1 MTNVKRHDIQIN
13 TYTFTSCDSGTESQG
28 YRLFY
33 YRACLGKVTRHQSV
47 RDDMFTI
54 TFDLALN
61 TCDIFEKV
69 QFFYKFNESI
79 TEQTGFRELV
89 EWLNEKKSIDRVTKK
104 IKTVPTWPD
113 EVIGAVCLSG
123 FRIVKK
129 DADVGMVT
137 YEIVDQEGRIVDQFT
152 ITYNSC
158 NDYPEVVCY
167 SKIGGERITE
177 SVVCNVLSC
186 TNAVLI
192 FANQLVD
199 YRSTEQIHPD
209 PDDIKMQETDQ
220 KDTGYN
226 ATGNCDS
233 SLIITINDIMWL
245 PDGDRQINISV
256 KRSEQ
261 IYGYRRPEPI
271 IKSMVLIE
279 STSKSEYPFIVKQIN
294 SFTRLEGLD
303 LPMKFRVGDTVSMMC
318 VLNSVVTTTIK
329 LIQEK
334 YRTVFDL
341 LES

>member
-13 TYTFTSCDSGTESQG
+13 TYTFTSCDSVTESQG

-69 QFFYKFNESI
+69 QFFYKFNEGI
-79 TEQTGFRELV
+79 TEQTGFRELI
-89 EWLNEKKSIDRVTKK
+89 EWLNEKKSLDLVTKK

-129 DADVGMVT
+129 DADVGKVT
-137 YEIVDQEGRIVDQFT
+137 YEIVDQEDQVVDQFT
-152 ITYNSC
+152 ITYNSY

-167 SKIGGERITE
+167 SKIGGECITE

-192 FANQLVD
+192 FANQLMN
-199 YRSTEQIHPD
+199 YRSTEQIHPED
-209 PDDIKMQETDQ
+209 TKMKETDR
-220 KDTGYN
+220 KDTRYD
-226 ATGNCDS
+226 ATGNCDN
-233 SLIITINDIMWL
+233 SLIITINDIIRL
-245 PDGDRQINISV
+245 PNGDRQINISV

-303 LPMKFRVGDTVSMMC
+303 LPMKFKVGDTVSMMSA
-318 VLNSVVTTTIK
+318 LNSVVTTTIK